1 MGQAKLFCS
10 NILCQVRSLLL
21 VAVICLPAPPPTHDV
36 ITHSAWNNNGHG
48 GTPYWQVLG
57 WHVYPTRIFNH
68 LNGGGTPNDVPSSHG
83 LANARPLPSFDC

>member
-1 MGQAKLFCS
+1 MG
-10 NILCQVRSLLL
+10 
-21 VAVICLPAPPPTHDV
+21 
-36 ITHSAWNNNGHG
+36 AWNNNGHG

-83 LANARPLPSFDC
+83 LYQARYWTSRTKQHALTSAGMDGSARHRGHGCIDTSKDREGSFSERYG